1 MIAKAFGPSSID
13 ISTEK
18 LSWLEALERS
28 VNLLVES
35 GRTKP
40 EYFEQVL
47 ASTQKLGPYFVVAP
61 GIAIAHAAPS
71 SAVLETGFALLKLE
85 KPVAS
90 GSINDPVSLLF
101 SFASVDSESHIE
113 LLGEFANMMSTPGK
127 VNLLLNASAIGEIR
141 DILSE
146 NLVG

>member
-40 EYFEQVL
+40 KYFEQVF

>member
-1 MIAKAFGPSSID
+1 VIAKAFGPSSID

-40 EYFEQVL
+40 EYFEQVI

-71 SAVLETGFALLKLE
+71 SAVIETGFALLKLE

-101 SFASVDSESHIE
+101 SFASVDSVSHIE